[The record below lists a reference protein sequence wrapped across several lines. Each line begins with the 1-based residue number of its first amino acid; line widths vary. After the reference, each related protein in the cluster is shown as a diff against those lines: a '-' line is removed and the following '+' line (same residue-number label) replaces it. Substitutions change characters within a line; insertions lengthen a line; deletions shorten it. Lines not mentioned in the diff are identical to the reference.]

1 MVVYESVIFPTSHLV
16 ELCFSFCFLAAT
28 DVFKL
33 SKAPKHKNKDLVI
46 SASYF
51 EIYGSKVKLVTT
63 CIVVVG
69 ERVIKLIYEW
79 SLFMRFKVFDLLNKR
94 KRLRVLED
102 GNQQVQVQ
110 CEIINVNSPPPPSSV
125 VSPSLTHPP
134 EQNVNNS
141 YDLPLFIQ

>member
-69 ERVIKLIYEW
+69 ERIYEW

-110 CEIINVNSPPPPSSV
+110 CGVINVNSPPPPSSV
-125 VSPSLTHPP
+125 VSPSLTHSP
-134 EQNVNNS
+134 
-141 YDLPLFIQ
+141 

>member
-1 MVVYESVIFPTSHLV
+1 MRSHFWRENNAWSAGKRGRQGCGWFYLYTWLVGKGGANFLEQSEHIEAKVIRTRNTLQHLIEICSVVVYESVIFRTSHLV

-33 SKAPKHKNKDLVI
+33 SKVPKHKNKDLVI

-69 ERVIKLIYEW
+69 ERVIKLIY
-79 SLFMRFKVFDLLNKR
+79 
-94 KRLRVLED
+94 
-102 GNQQVQVQ
+102 
-110 CEIINVNSPPPPSSV
+110 
-125 VSPSLTHPP
+125 
-134 EQNVNNS
+134 
-141 YDLPLFIQ
+141 

>member
-1 MVVYESVIFPTSHLV
+1 MIVYESVIFPTSHLV
-16 ELCFSFCFLAAT
+16 ELRFSFCFLAAT

-69 ERVIKLIYEW
+69 ERVIKLIY
-79 SLFMRFKVFDLLNKR
+79 
-94 KRLRVLED
+94 
-102 GNQQVQVQ
+102 
-110 CEIINVNSPPPPSSV
+110 
-125 VSPSLTHPP
+125 
-134 EQNVNNS
+134 
-141 YDLPLFIQ
+141 